1 MGVDMLQKK
10 NPAGQGRD
18 LETGRGDDPNNRKGN
33 VAKNDIYVKSH
44 YAPARL
50 LNPLFMPFRCNVSAS
65 LASSFL
71 PYSATQQRGWK

>member
-33 VAKNDIYVKSH
+33 VANIDNYVKH
-44 YAPARL
+44 CHVLPRL
-50 LNPLFMPFRCNVSAS
+50 LNPLFMPAYCNVSAS
-65 LASSFL
+65 LASLFL
-71 PYSATQQRGWK
+71 PNWFTQQGGRK

>member
-1 MGVDMLQKK
+1 MMQKK

-18 LETGRGDDPNNRKGN
+18 LETGCGGDPNNRKEN
-33 VAKNDIYVKSH
+33 VANNDIYVKRH
-44 YAPARL
+44 RALTRL
-50 LNPLFMPFRCNVSAS
+50 LNPLFIAICGNALAS